1 MDFIT
6 VYLTVLQTL
15 GCLFLFLSLKQLKFL
30 KNVPTLTRRNVIT
43 IGFFIGSTLACVY
56 PLVIEHFGE
65 FSIFNIWA
73 ALIVCFVALKVA
85 KLFSWEEI
93 QIAQLL
99 ALSISSSLLLFYIL
113 AYLIPNIFI
122 YYFNQI

>member
-15 GCLFLFLSLKQLKFL
+15 ACLFMFLSLKQLNSL
-30 KNVPTLTRRNVIT
+30 KNLPSLNRRNIT
-43 IGFFIGSTLACVY
+43 TLGFFIGTTLACIY

-73 ALIVCFVALKVA
+73 ALIVCFAALKVA
-85 KLFSWEEI
+85 KFLSWEEF
-93 QIAQLL
+93 QIAQIL
-99 ALSISSSLLLFYIL
+99 ALSTSSSLVLFYIL

-122 YYFNQI
+122 DYLNQI